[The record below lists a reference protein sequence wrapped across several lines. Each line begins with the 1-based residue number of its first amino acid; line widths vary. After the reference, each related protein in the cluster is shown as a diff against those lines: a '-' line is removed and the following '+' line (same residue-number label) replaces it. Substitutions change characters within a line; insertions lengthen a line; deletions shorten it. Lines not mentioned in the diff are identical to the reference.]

1 MAGTDYNMCLNPM
14 RAEINTYESKQ
25 WQPGKSGAFFGI
37 KIHQDGN
44 LKLPCGKCSECISL
58 RAVEWATRAR
68 HEISQHEENCFL
80 TLTYND
86 QNLPGY
92 LPEEFKLPFQKFL
105 KRLRKKLKTPIRY
118 MVSHEYGSKF
128 FRPHHHIIIFGYN
141 PQNQKLLKTTP
152 SGEKLFTSTEIE
164 SLWGLGFHSI
174 GTANERTAYYIASY
188 ALKGKK
194 HNITLPN
201 GETIAVSDQFNA
213 SSRPAIGLNYLE
225 SNKKQIVH
233 SGTPIPRYYT
243 KKLERLD
250 PDLHAEY
257 KDAQASNLKERSHR
271 ELHAKYVL
279 DQYKKS
285 SLDNEFRSTPE
296 STKEEKYK
304 LQNLEDL
311 RDQEHEIKTLN
322 KEY

>member
-1 MAGTDYNMCLNPM
+1 M

-68 HEISQHEENCFL
+68 HEISLHEENCFL

-86 QNLPGY
+86 EHLPSH
-92 LPEEFKLPFQKFL
+92 LLVKDPFQKFL
-105 KRLRKKLKTPIRY
+105 KRLRKKLKRPIRY

-128 FRPHHHIIIFGYN
+128 YRPHHHAIIFGYN
-141 PQNQKLLKTTP
+141 PQNQKLFKTTP

-164 SLWGLGFHSI
+164 SLWGFGYHSI
-174 GTANERTAYYIASY
+174 GTANEKTAYYIASY

-201 GETIAVSDQFNA
+201 GEIITVSDQFNA
-213 SSRPAIGLNYLE
+213 SSRPAIGLDYLIA
-225 SNKKQIVH
+225 NQKQIVH
-233 SGTPIPRYYT
+233 SGTPVPRYYS
-243 KKLERLD
+243 KKLELLN
-250 PDLHAEY
+250 PDLYNQH
-257 KDAQASNLKERSHR
+257 KDTQASNLKDRSHR
-271 ELHAKYVL
+271 EIHAKYML
-279 DQYKKS
+279 DKYKKS

-296 STKEEKYK
+296 STKEEKYHI
-304 LQNLEDL
+304 QNLEDL

-322 KEY
+322 KEYK